1 MSHEHA
7 ILVVEDD
14 PFTRTAVAG
23 MLRENGY
30 KTWRESNGTGAL
42 RRLRGRR
49 KPCVILLDLMMPG
62 VTGWEFL
69 DRHRE
74 SPSLSKVPLVL
85 MTGWTDTDL
94 AQAQAMVKKP
104 IDPRRLL
111 SSLERVL
118 SKAGCG
124 SPRGKLAA
132 RPRRN
137 SGARTEK
144 SFSKP
149 EGPRAD

>member
-23 MLRENGY
+23 MLREHGF
-30 KTWRESNGTGAL
+30 KTWRETNGTRAL
-42 RRLRGRR
+42 RRLRRRR

-62 VTGWEFL
+62 ITGWEFL
-69 DRHRE
+69 ERHRE
-74 SPSLSKVPLVL
+74 SPSLSRVPLVL
-85 MTGWTDTDL
+85 MTGWTDTEL
-94 AQAQAMVKKP
+94 AQARAMVAKP

-111 SSLERVL
+111 ASLRRVL

-124 SPRGKLAA
+124 SRGDKHVV
-132 RPRRN
+132 PGRRRKRL
-137 SGARTEK
+137 GRV
-144 SFSKP
+144 
-149 EGPRAD
+149 

>member
-23 MLRENGY
+23 MLRENGF
-30 KTWRESNGTGAL
+30 KTWRESNGTSAL

-69 DRHRE
+69 ERHRDN
-74 SPSLSKVPLVL
+74 PSLSKVPLVL
-85 MTGWTDTDL
+85 MTGWTDTEL
-94 AQAQAMVKKP
+94 AQARAMVAKP

-111 SSLERVL
+111 TSLRRVL
-118 SKAGCG
+118 SAAGCG
-124 SPRGKLAA
+124 APASGAVVRARRKKR
-132 RPRRN
+132 RPRRV
-137 SGARTEK
+137 
-144 SFSKP
+144 
-149 EGPRAD
+149 

>member
-1 MSHEHA
+1 MAHEHA

-23 MLRENGY
+23 LLQENGF
-30 KTWRESNGTGAL
+30 KAWREPNGTSAL
-42 RRLRGRR
+42 RRLRSRR

-69 DRHRE
+69 ERHRD
-74 SPSLSKVPLVL
+74 SPTLSKVPLVL

-94 AQAQAMVKKP
+94 AQARAMVAKP

-111 SSLERVL
+111 SSLRRVL
-118 SKAGCG
+118 ARAGCG
-124 SPRGKLAA
+124 KPAPKRVVRA
-132 RPRRN
+132 RSRK
-137 SGARTEK
+137 RTE
-144 SFSKP
+144 
-149 EGPRAD
+149 RD